1 MKLYNIQNT
10 YPFVAWHFIIQKRA
24 ELLRI
29 IIAIKNVM
37 NLINLKHENLIDN
50 IDLLW
55 TALLKVLRYLSSS
68 MTFIQLIKTLLVRY
82 HFLNRNESS
91 FETFSYRSEDMIDIK
106 NCSQQEKT
114 HSNKLNAYGAN
125 NETMQL
131 IALNILNLIAEF
143 FEQIDN

>member
-1 MKLYNIQNT
+1 M
-10 YPFVAWHFIIQKRA
+10 
-24 ELLRI
+24 
-29 IIAIKNVM
+29 
-37 NLINLKHENLIDN
+37 
-50 IDLLW
+50 
-55 TALLKVLRYLSSS
+55 KVLRYLSSS